1 MTRTRR
7 LLACAIALTSSFAL
21 FHAQLAAAVV
31 TRGDD
36 ALRAGNLEGAIR
48 LYERAIRLD
57 PTSVVAAD
65 RLAFNLSMH
74 HDREH
79 AIRAVAIVTDV
90 LQRGMQDAGL
100 LVDRAFGELQLH
112 EWRSAEHDFAR
123 AGSIANDARYEH
135 FAARMALHA
144 NDRRAAIAYAELALA
159 ADPSFTPARAFI
171 RALR

>member
-7 LLACAIALTSSFAL
+7 LLVCAISLAASCAL
-21 FHAQLAAAVV
+21 FHGQLAAAVV

-36 ALRAGNLEGAIR
+36 ALRAGDLEAATR

-57 PTSVVAAD
+57 PASGIAAD
-65 RLAFNLSMH
+65 RLAFNLSMR

-79 AIRAVAIVTDV
+79 AMRAVAIVTDV
-90 LQRGMQDAGL
+90 LRRGNLDAAL
-100 LVDRAFGELQLH
+100 LADRAFAELQLH
-112 EWRSAEHDFAR
+112 EWRLAEHDFAR
-123 AGSIANDARYEH
+123 AGSIAHDARYEH

-144 NDRRAAIAYAELALA
+144 EDRRAAIAYAWRALA
-159 ADPSFTPARAFI
+159 VDPAFTPARALI